1 MRNEKQVYLAC
12 CLVHLLLI
20 AAVCTRDTFS
30 LIANGFTSL
39 PVSLQKYGDRGE
51 NVTEAMLGQKLPVHH
66 ALRQGV
72 ILYQNAAGIELG
84 YGYFAP
90 AVPNSC
96 KLVFEIHYPG
106 GRVEYDLPRAADGAG
121 GSRLVRFLDQIGR
134 LEYKPLREMMLKML
148 GHTMLGRNIPP
159 PAAFGLSLDL
169 SSSRP
174 QRKCGAAKMK
184 LIGLCMPTISVSG
197 KGRRNNKA
205 DESCS

>member
-1 MRNEKQVYLAC
+1 
-12 CLVHLLLI
+12 
-20 AAVCTRDTFS
+20 
-30 LIANGFTSL
+30 
-39 PVSLQKYGDRGE
+39 
-51 NVTEAMLGQKLPVHH
+51 MLGQKLPVHH

-148 GHTMLGRNIPP
+148 VYNAWQKH
-159 PAAFGLSLDL
+159 PAASSIRAVFGFIQLPTPAEVRRGQNETYRFMYAYDFSFRQGATEQQ
-169 SSSRP
+169 SR
-174 QRKCGAAKMK
+174 
-184 LIGLCMPTISVSG
+184 
-197 KGRRNNKA
+197 
-205 DESCS
+205 